1 MGCMKV
7 AVSIPDAV
15 FKSADELAKRL
26 KVSRS
31 ELYAGAL
38 EAYLATRG
46 ADAIREQLDAVYAVE
61 RGNVDP
67 ALAAAQLQ
75 VLDDEA
81 W

>member
-1 MGCMKV
+1 MKV
-7 AVSIPDAV
+7 AVSIPDRV
-15 FKSADELAKRL
+15 FKSADDLAKRL
-26 KVSRS
+26 KISRS

-46 ADAIREQLDAVYAVE
+46 ADAIRERLDAVYEVE
-61 RGNVDP
+61 RGSVDA
-67 ALAAAQLQ
+67 ALDAAQLK